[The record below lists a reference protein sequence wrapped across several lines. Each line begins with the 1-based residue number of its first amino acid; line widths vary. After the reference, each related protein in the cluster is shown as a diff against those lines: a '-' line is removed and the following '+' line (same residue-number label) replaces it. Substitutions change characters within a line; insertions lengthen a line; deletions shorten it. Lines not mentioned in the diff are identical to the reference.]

1 MARGDG
7 IDRTNARNM
16 RLTETK
22 IGNTQ
27 QHNEREKDSYVNQ
40 DIVLERTPLNV
51 HFKTPSA
58 GYREMFA
65 QMEADGVI
73 STRGIK
79 EDAFRYGELVFD
91 VNSAYFYNHGGYDFA
106 KQFYTE
112 AYKAA
117 IKIVGGEQYILSAV
131 MHADERNRAMSEALG
146 EDVYHY
152 HLHVVYIPVV
162 EKEIRWTKRCKDKS
176 LVGKVKET
184 IMQVSMSKK
193 WASKPI
199 LDETTGEPLRTA
211 KGKPVLRKSYSVL
224 QDDFFEHM
232 RSAGYDD
239 VERGERGSSEEH
251 LTVTQFKTERE
262 QERLAQLQE
271 VSALA
276 QVEADKKNKEAAS
289 AEKKAAQARAK
300 LDDVAPLLKG
310 MEKLAADF
318 SDDPERTLPEA
329 GPLESA
335 KSYRE
340 KKAKPL
346 WEKIV
351 KVLRSVYRAYFDLKS
366 KFERLQSAY
375 DREVSKN
382 GSLSARIYEVCADE
396 DIALYKQIFFCLS
409 GLRRCPGHDRA
420 LLPGHKVLG
429 AAAVR
434 QAQFHSLLQQLR
446 HGRLLGGR
454 LPAVSLQVLQPL
466 LVGHALFL
474 LIVWAICPYDV
485 FLMPPAA
492 HHRPAVVLAG
502 TAGVAVNGGDVGPIP
517 ALTDANMTGGAL
529 AGEVEEHDVSRPVV
543 SHRLL
548 LVEGHQRGTVGGLSA
563 AVVQLG
569 SPGLP
574 EHPPD
579 EHGAP
584 GVFSGHL
591 PPIVDGV
598 ILHVVTVGRGFSGPD
613 LRPGDLQYLFSGCH
627 SAPPHFCALI
637 HPACSISCTS
647 LS

>member
-65 QMEADGVI
+65 RMEADGVI

-91 VNSAYFYNHGGYDFA
+91 VNSAYFYNHGGYEFA

-318 SDDPERTLPEA
+318 SDDPERILPEP

-340 KKAKPL
+340 KKSKPL
-346 WEKIV
+346 LAKIV
-351 KVLRSVYRAYFDLKS
+351 KVLRSLYRAYVELKG
-366 KFERLQSAY
+366 KYERLQGDYGRAREGNERLSDRLMEVKLENKALRGKVA
-375 DREVSKN
+375 DFERVKRAFGPEEVERAVEDAKRREVAEKEQRKAKRKFSR
-382 GSLSARIYEVCADE
+382 GAR
-396 DIALYKQIFFCLS
+396 
-409 GLRRCPGHDRA
+409 
-420 LLPGHKVLG
+420 
-429 AAAVR
+429 
-434 QAQFHSLLQQLR
+434 
-446 HGRLLGGR
+446 
-454 LPAVSLQVLQPL
+454 
-466 LVGHALFL
+466 
-474 LIVWAICPYDV
+474 
-485 FLMPPAA
+485 
-492 HHRPAVVLAG
+492 
-502 TAGVAVNGGDVGPIP
+502 
-517 ALTDANMTGGAL
+517 
-529 AGEVEEHDVSRPVV
+529 
-543 SHRLL
+543 
-548 LVEGHQRGTVGGLSA
+548 
-563 AVVQLG
+563 
-569 SPGLP
+569 
-574 EHPPD
+574 
-579 EHGAP
+579 
-584 GVFSGHL
+584 
-591 PPIVDGV
+591 
-598 ILHVVTVGRGFSGPD
+598 
-613 LRPGDLQYLFSGCH
+613 
-627 SAPPHFCALI
+627 
-637 HPACSISCTS
+637 
-647 LS
+647 